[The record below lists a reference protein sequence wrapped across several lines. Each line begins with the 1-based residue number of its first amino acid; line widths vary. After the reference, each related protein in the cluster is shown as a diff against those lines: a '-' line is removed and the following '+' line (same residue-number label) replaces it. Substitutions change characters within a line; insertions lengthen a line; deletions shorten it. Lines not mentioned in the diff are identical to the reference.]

1 MKALIRIGVATMG
14 VAAAVSVTNAAF
26 AQGGYRYPYGP
37 AGSVIYDRADGQRYG
52 VEWDRRPG
60 TDQYGSPAGNMA
72 YGREIRLGAG
82 TRSVGVAH
90 NETVKFVFGNREF
103 RWRFDTLREIDS
115 FPLARIVPT
124 DLAVDPNAMVYVN
137 SEVLRN
143 G

>member
-1 MKALIRIGVATMG
+1 MKALIRIGVAAMG
-14 VAAAVSVTNAAF
+14 VAAAVTVTNAAF
-26 AQGGYRYPYGP
+26 AQEGYRYSYGP

-60 TDQYGSPAGNMA
+60 TDKYGSPAGNMA
-72 YGREIRLGAG
+72 YDREIRLGAG

-90 NETVKFVFGNREF
+90 NETVKFVFGGREF

-124 DLAVDPNAMVYVN
+124 DLAVDPNVTVYVN
-137 SEVLRN
+137 SEVSRN